1 MSSSWVPTFPIT
13 LIASRSLP
21 GSGSA
26 SWKRTIATIIPMP
39 RCRIPILIVAGFL
52 SRLPRYTYSYM
63 MPQSQAESQVR
74 TGLYA
79 GGKWIR
85 TSGSARDCI
94 MVEVR
99 SRASPGQSSS
109 PAARPRLERAANG
122 GSLGFA
128 PGRDPAASPERA
140 HRIPAKRCFRTR
152 CVSTDLSPGPH
163 TRGKTRALPP
173 CFYRR
178 HRAHFPS
185 SLTGRFDLRV
195 GTPACPGPL
204 TAAIPDRL
212 SRPTIM
218 LSGFAPGSRIAR
230 DFGGNR

>member
-1 MSSSWVPTFPIT
+1 MFSDSVCLCRPRP
-13 LIASRSLP
+13 RGRP
-21 GSGSA
+21 GRG
-26 SWKRTIATIIPMP
+26 
-39 RCRIPILIVAGFL
+39 
-52 SRLPRYTYSYM
+52 
-63 MPQSQAESQVR
+63 SQVR
-74 TGLYA
+74 TGLSA

-94 MVEVR
+94 MVEVG

-122 GSLGFA
+122 ASLGFA

-178 HRAHFPS
+178 HRAHSPA
-185 SLTGRFDLRV
+185 SLAGRFDLPV
-195 GTPACPGPL
+195 GTERARAHRP
-204 TAAIPDRL
+204 RL
-212 SRPTIM
+212 SPIGFPGPTIM
-218 LSGFAPGSRIAR
+218 LSGFAPGSRIVR
-230 DFGGNR
+230 HFGGDR

>member
-1 MSSSWVPTFPIT
+1 
-13 LIASRSLP
+13 
-21 GSGSA
+21 
-26 SWKRTIATIIPMP
+26 
-39 RCRIPILIVAGFL
+39 
-52 SRLPRYTYSYM
+52 
-63 MPQSQAESQVR
+63 
-74 TGLYA
+74 
-79 GGKWIR
+79 
-85 TSGSARDCI
+85 
-94 MVEVR
+94 MVEVG

-178 HRAHFPS
+178 HRAHSPA
-185 SLTGRFDLRV
+185 SLTGRFDLPV
-195 GTPACPGPL
+195 GSERARAHRPRPSPIGFPVRQSCCPVLRLGPGL
-204 TAAIPDRL
+204 SDILEVTVDRSELSHRRSSISDGRDHGKQFDQVRDDEGYSRWRFARRSRHTAQIGAEHSYRRRADQGGVGRL
-212 SRPTIM
+212 HRSA
-218 LSGFAPGSRIAR
+218 SGR
-230 DFGGNR
+230 